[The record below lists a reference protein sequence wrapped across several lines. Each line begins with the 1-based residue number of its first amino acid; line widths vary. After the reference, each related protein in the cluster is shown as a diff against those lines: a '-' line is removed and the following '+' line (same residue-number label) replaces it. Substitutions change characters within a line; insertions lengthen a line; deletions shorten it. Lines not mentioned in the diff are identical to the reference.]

1 MIATSPARL
10 PVPTSRRHAPTPE
23 RRAVASAPM
32 RVSLAGGGS
41 DLPPFLAGL
50 GGRVVGTAVD
60 LRVRAVVE
68 PFDSGWV
75 RLELSATGL
84 SITRRS
90 ADPRCTD
97 VDVRLLE
104 QALACA
110 GMTDGVRLRIETDL
124 VPGGGLGG
132 SASAA
137 VATFAALAASVGE
150 PLALDREALVR
161 DAVQVEREGLGLPC
175 GSQDQIFAAHGG
187 VLDLRFD
194 AGGVT
199 DRRRIEAPRALLDAL
214 EAGLVLVDTG
224 QRRVSGEVIRRARY
238 TEETTRELVLA
249 AGDVARALGEGALGP
264 VLAGMQR
271 NQAAKVA
278 RDPAANAGAATLAD
292 ALGPLGAEVV
302 RMCGAGGGGHVLV
315 WAPRERHAAIEA
327 ALGASV
333 VRRPKIAAE
342 GVRIEVDEV

>member
-41 DLPPFLAGL
+41 DLPPFVAGL

-90 ADPRCTD
+90 GDPRGTD

-110 GMTDGVRLRIETDL
+110 GMTDGVCLRIETDL

-137 VATFAALAASVGE
+137 VAAFAALAASVGE
-150 PLALDREALVR
+150 PLDREALVR

-199 DRRRIEAPRALLDAL
+199 DRRRIDAPRALLDAL
-214 EAGLVLVDTG
+214 EAGLMLVDTG

-278 RDPAANAGAATLAD
+278 RDPAANAGAATLAH

-327 ALGASV
+327 ALGACV

-342 GVRIEVDEV
+342 GVRFEVDEV